1 MFSKSNGN
9 EGNDVLDSPRVAQ
22 WEDEESEVDEPTFN
36 ELEQN
41 QLVDLSDL
49 PLGILRRAQQFV
61 SQNEA
66 NPEDSDTGDE
76 DESLDDGT
84 HTKDRGKQ
92 ISEPN
97 SKHRFAITKRWNKHA
112 PTEITSK
119 KPVTRKRAIIEVEA
133 VQSRDP
139 RFLPLAGELS
149 TENFRARYSFLADA
163 HEAEL
168 DTLRENLKRA
178 RKLLATSPRDLF
190 YERDQEVKRL
200 ELAVK
205 RAESMVNKD
214 SKDKTER
221 EALLKLTR
229 EEKEK
234 RKQGKRHWWL
244 KESEKRDVLVQARYE
259 ALAAGGGKGAVK
271 RAIAK
276 KQKKVGQKE
285 KKSRPFPRGAFSSIG
300 EHSRQQI
307 SEGDSRGEGQSS
319 GKRRRVAK

>member
-1 MFSKSNGN
+1 MKFDIQDK
-9 EGNDVLDSPRVAQ
+9 Q
-22 WEDEESEVDEPTFN
+22 
-36 ELEQN
+36 ELT
-41 QLVDLSDL
+41 L
-49 PLGILRRAQQFV
+49 
-61 SQNEA
+61 
-66 NPEDSDTGDE
+66 
-76 DESLDDGT
+76 
-84 HTKDRGKQ
+84 
-92 ISEPN
+92 
-97 SKHRFAITKRWNKHA
+97 FA
-112 PTEITSK
+112 E
-119 KPVTRKRAIIEVEA
+119 
-133 VQSRDP
+133 QSRDP

-244 KESEKRDVLVQARYE
+244 KECKYYLNATLWSGINYIRSAEKRDVLVQARYE